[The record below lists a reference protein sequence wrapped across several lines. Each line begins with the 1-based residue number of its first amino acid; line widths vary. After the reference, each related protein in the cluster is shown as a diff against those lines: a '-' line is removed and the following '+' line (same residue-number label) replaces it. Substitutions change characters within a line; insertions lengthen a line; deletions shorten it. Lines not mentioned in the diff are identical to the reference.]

1 MTLFLIL
8 INHTFKNPAKE
19 TSLPKLLHTP
29 PQNLQDFPQI
39 FKYAIVMGKKN
50 LKNLIILFFF
60 SFYFKFKTDTFSTT
74 KTKFLIFPSTN
85 IPMLS

>member
-29 PQNLQDFPQI
+29 PPTQNLQDFPQI
-39 FKYAIVMGKKN
+39 FKYAIVMGEKN

-60 SFYFKFKTDTFSTT
+60 FILF
-74 KTKFLIFPSTN
+74 
-85 IPMLS
+85 

>member
-29 PQNLQDFPQI
+29 HQNLQDFPQI

-60 SFYFKFKTDTFSTT
+60 FILF
-74 KTKFLIFPSTN
+74 
-85 IPMLS
+85 